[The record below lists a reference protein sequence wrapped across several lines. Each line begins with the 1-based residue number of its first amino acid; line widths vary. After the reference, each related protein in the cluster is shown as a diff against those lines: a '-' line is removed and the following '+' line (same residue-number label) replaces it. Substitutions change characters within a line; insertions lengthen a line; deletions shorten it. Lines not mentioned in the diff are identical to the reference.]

1 MTEAYDPSVCGEVT
15 ARPVP
20 GCRVDPHGRT
30 NDRGRATRPPP
41 RVEGDGVKA
50 GGAMDDHDGDRGG
63 DDPAT
68 VARLAHERHDQV
80 IQQLF
85 ATGLGLQ
92 AALPRIGDPEVRER
106 VAQSVVAL
114 DRIIHEMR
122 ATMTELRA
130 PR

>member
-1 MTEAYDPSVCGEVT
+1 
-15 ARPVP
+15 
-20 GCRVDPHGRT
+20 
-30 NDRGRATRPPP
+30 
-41 RVEGDGVKA
+41 
-50 GGAMDDHDGDRGG
+50 MDDHGANRSG
-63 DDPAT
+63 DDPAAR
-68 VARLAHERHDQV
+68 ARLAHERHDDV

-122 ATMTELRA
+122 TTMTELRA
-130 PR
+130 AR

>member
-1 MTEAYDPSVCGEVT
+1 
-15 ARPVP
+15 
-20 GCRVDPHGRT
+20 
-30 NDRGRATRPPP
+30 
-41 RVEGDGVKA
+41 
-50 GGAMDDHDGDRGG
+50 MDDHDDGWDG
-63 DDPAT
+63 DDPASR
-68 VARLAHERHDQV
+68 ARFAHERHDHV

-92 AALPRIGDPEVRER
+92 AALPRIRDPEVRER

-130 PR
+130 SR

>member
-1 MTEAYDPSVCGEVT
+1 
-15 ARPVP
+15 
-20 GCRVDPHGRT
+20 
-30 NDRGRATRPPP
+30 
-41 RVEGDGVKA
+41 
-50 GGAMDDHDGDRGG
+50 MDDHAADGWD

-68 VARLAHERHDQV
+68 RARFAHDRHDQV

-92 AALPRIGDPEVRER
+92 AALPRIRDPEVRER

>member
-1 MTEAYDPSVCGEVT
+1 M
-15 ARPVP
+15 
-20 GCRVDPHGRT
+20 VDH
-30 NDRGRATRPPP
+30 DR
-41 RVEGDGVKA
+41 
-50 GGAMDDHDGDRGG
+50 DDHDGDRDG
-63 DDPAT
+63 DDPAF
-68 VARLAHERHDQV
+68 VARLAHDRHDQV

-92 AALPRIGDPEVRER
+92 AALPRIRDPEVRER

-122 ATMTELRA
+122 ATMTELRT